1 MQAQTIEEHVRNK
14 YAGRTCGGE
23 SGMLSHFHQ
32 LRVNVVKDML
42 REHVWKKDTGAKVL
56 DIGCNDG
63 TISSQLLGLGVKVCG
78 LDLSEESARMAVEK
92 GIDARVGNAREKL
105 PYEDG
110 GFDAVFA
117 GEIIEHLYDPE
128 AFMRDVRRIL
138 KPGGAVVLTT
148 PNLASL
154 GNRMRLLF
162 GRYPKLMSPYLSEGM
177 GDHIHMFTVETLERL
192 FVKTGFFQNDIASS
206 SISLSREG
214 FGPPYFPLLAGLC
227 PSFGDLLI
235 SKGQK
240 I

>member
-1 MQAQTIEEHVRNK
+1 MQAQTIDEHVREK

-32 LRVNVVKDML
+32 LRVDVVKDMI
-42 REHVWKKDTGAKVL
+42 REHVWKKDTGARVL

-63 TISSQLLGLGVKVCG
+63 TISSQLLKLGIRVCG
-78 LDLSEESARMAVEK
+78 LDLSAENVRQARER
-92 GIDARVGNAREKL
+92 GIDAAVGNAREKL
-105 PYEDG
+105 PFEEGY
-110 GFDAVFA
+110 FDVVFA

-128 AFMRDVRRIL
+128 AFMREVRRVL
-138 KPGGAVVLTT
+138 RPGGAIVLTT

-154 GNRMRLLF
+154 GNRMRLLV

-177 GDHIHMFTVETLERL
+177 GDHIHMFTVDTLERL
-192 FVKTGFFQNDIASS
+192 FVKTGFFLTDISSS
-206 SISLSREG
+206 SISLSKEG

-227 PSFGDLLI
+227 PSLGDLLI
-235 SKGQK
+235 AKGQK